1 MATIELGFGEQK
13 ILCEIE
19 DRRLIA
25 VVEGKNYPP
34 IKDIQQAFMEAIEQP
49 IGTLPLKDIISSGDK
64 VALVVSDITRGWIHY
79 ERFLPLLLDQLNN
92 FGVPDEDIFL
102 MVALGAHRKHTPEE
116 NIAVYGEE
124 AAHRVAIY
132 QNDACQSDDF
142 VYQGTTSRGVKTY
155 HNKRIVDADKV
166 ILTGG
171 IVYHL
176 MAGFGAGRKAVIPGV
191 SSYATI
197 QGNHFFCLN
206 ETVGKGLNPECY
218 NGNVKSAMAQDM
230 MEMAAM
236 LNPAFLL
243 NVVMN
248 GEGQLARFV
257 GGHYLQAWESGCQT
271 VVDIFGVPV
280 AEKADLVIASGGGYP
295 KDINL
300 YQSTKTTENAVMACK
315 EGGVIIA
322 LLECRNIGEPPDFSG
337 WFNYKSL
344 YEREMALREGFTVP
358 GFIALKTGISASRMT
373 HIIVTLPENREFI
386 ENAGFIFAGSLAEAI
401 VLAEA
406 KLGCQD
412 YRVTVMPHAA
422 NTMPVIEAQL

>member
-1 MATIELGFGEQK
+1 VARIELGFGEQK
-13 ILCEIE
+13 IFCEIE
-19 DRRLIA
+19 DSRLIA
-25 VVEGKNYPP
+25 VVEGKDYPP
-34 IKDIQQAFMEAIEQP
+34 VRDVKQAFMAAIEQP
-49 IGTLPLKDIISSGDK
+49 IGTLPLKDIIASGDK
-64 VALVVSDITRGWIHY
+64 VAIVVSDITRSWIHY
-79 ERFLPLLLDQLNN
+79 EQFLPLLLDQLNDY
-92 FGVPDEDIFL
+92 GVPDKDIFL
-102 MVALGAHRKHTPEE
+102 MVALGAHRKHSSAE
-116 NIAVYGEE
+116 NSAVYGETVVR
-124 AAHRVAIY
+124 RVAIY
-132 QNDACQSDDF
+132 QNDAYEAADF

-155 HNKRIVDADKV
+155 QNKRVVDADKV

-176 MAGFGAGRKAVIPGV
+176 MAGFGAGRKAVIPGI
-191 SSYATI
+191 SGYGTI

-206 ETVGKGLNPECY
+206 ETIGGGLNPECY

-230 MEMAAM
+230 MEMVDM

-248 GEGQLARFV
+248 AEGKLARFV
-257 GGHYLQAWESGCQT
+257 GGHYVQAWQAGCQT

-344 YEREMALREGFTVP
+344 YEREMALRKGFTVP

-373 HIIVTLPENREFI
+373 HIIVTLPENRVFI
-386 ENAGFIFAGSLAEAI
+386 ENAGFTYAASLAEAM

-406 KLGCQD
+406 KIACKD
-412 YRVTVMPHAA
+412 YKVTVMPHAA
-422 NTMPVIEAQL
+422 NTMPVIAG